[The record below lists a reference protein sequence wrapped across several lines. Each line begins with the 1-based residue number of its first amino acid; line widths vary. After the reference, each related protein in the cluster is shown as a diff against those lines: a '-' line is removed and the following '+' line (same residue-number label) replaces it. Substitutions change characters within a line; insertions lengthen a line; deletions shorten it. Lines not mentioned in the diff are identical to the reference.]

1 MIVGRAAVYFD
12 EVARRGS
19 IRRASEHL
27 NIAPSAV
34 DRQII
39 QLEQHLGIPLFERMP
54 QGLRLT
60 AAGEIL
66 LEAVRRSRRDFGK
79 ARSQIDLLQG
89 LRRGEVGV
97 ALVEGAT
104 ELLMTNLAPLHAKY
118 PAIAYRIQ
126 VASSQTVMSL
136 LLSGEH
142 DVGLTFDPPE
152 SHALRVERAV
162 VYQLGAVVLPDHPL
176 AGREQISLAEC
187 ADYPLIIPDE
197 SISLRQVLNKAW
209 ARSVGGNP
217 SYVLAASGV
226 NVIKSAVKNGMGVG
240 ILATLDAF
248 DEINRGELSFI
259 GFSENAPP
267 YSVLALVSASGRT
280 LSVPASMLLQHLS
293 TALAPTGVASV

>member
-1 MIVGRAAVYFD
+1 MIFGRAAIYFD

-39 QLEQHLGIPLFERMP
+39 QLEQHLGLPLFERMP

-66 LEAVRRSRRDFGK
+66 LEAVRRYRRDFGK
-79 ARSQIDLLQG
+79 ARSQIDNLQG
-89 LRRGEVGV
+89 LRRGEVGI

-104 ELLMTNLAPLHAKY
+104 ELLMKHLAPIHAKY
-118 PAIAYRIQ
+118 PAIAFRIQ
-126 VASSQTVMSL
+126 VASSQTVMNL

-152 SHALRVERAV
+152 SHALRLERAV
-162 VYQLGAVVLPDHPL
+162 IYQLGVVVRPDHVL
-176 AGREQISLAEC
+176 ADREQISLAEC

-209 ARSVGGNP
+209 ARSVGGSP
-217 SYVLAASGV
+217 GYVITASGV
-226 NVIKSAVKNGMGVG
+226 NMIKAAVKNDLGVG

-248 DEINRGELSFI
+248 DEIGRGELRFI
-259 GFSENAPP
+259 PFSENPP
-267 YSVLALVSASGRT
+267 PHSVLALVTASGRT
-280 LSVPASMLLQHLS
+280 LSVPASILLQHLS
-293 TALAPTGVASV
+293 TALAPTGVGSV